1 MLAQHNKVLRNLLF
15 CFFSLH
21 FSVAIAQTDNHYIT
35 IGTGGVTGVYY
46 PAGGA
51 ICYFLNQSRRQHGIR
66 CSVESTGGSISNLMG
81 IREHDL
87 DIGIVQ
93 SDWQYHDVK
102 GTGKFA
108 KLGKDTHLRALFSLY
123 SEPFTVVARKD
134 AGIKTFKDLLGKR
147 VNIGNSGS
155 GQRATFEVLRDLLGW
170 KNTQF
175 KQVTELEAGEQ
186 SRALCANKIDAMI
199 YMVGLPSGSIKEAT
213 TACDSRLISIPDSI
227 VNRMI
232 KKYPYY
238 RRSVIPGG
246 MYKGNDTDVHTFG
259 VGATVVTSDALSD
272 KIAYQLVKAVFSNFD
287 AFKNMHP
294 AFAHLDKTKMVTDSL
309 TAPMHPGAIKY
320 FKEVG
325 LLP

>member
-1 MLAQHNKVLRNLLF
+1 MLAQHIKVLRNLLYF
-15 CFFSLH
+15 LLILPFTVVL
-21 FSVAIAQTDNHYIT
+21 AQTDNHYIT

-51 ICYFLNQSRRQHGIR
+51 ICFFLNQTRRQHGIR
-66 CSVESTGGSISNLMG
+66 CSVESTGGSISNLMS

-102 GTGKFA
+102 GSGKFSN
-108 KLGKDTHLRALFSLY
+108 LGKDTHLRALFSLY
-123 SEPFTVVARKD
+123 PEPFTVVARKD
-134 AGIKTFKDLLGKR
+134 ADIKTFSDLLGKR
-147 VNIGNSGS
+147 VNIGNPGS

-170 KNTQF
+170 KNSQF
-175 KQVTELEAGEQ
+175 KQVTELVSGEQ

-199 YMVGLPSGSIKEAT
+199 YMVGLPSGSVKEAT
-213 TACDSRLISIPDSI
+213 TACDSRIIPISDKI
-227 VNRMI
+227 VNKMI
-232 KKYPYY
+232 RKYPYY
-238 RRSVIPGG
+238 RKAMIPGG
-246 MYKGNDTDVHTFG
+246 MYKGTDKNVHTFG
-259 VGATVVTSDALSD
+259 VGATVVTSDALSN
-272 KIAYQLVKAVFSNFD
+272 KVAYQLVKAVFSNFE

-294 AFAHLDKTKMVTDSL
+294 ALANLKKSRMIKDFL
-309 TAPMHPGAIKY
+309 TAPLHPGAIKY